1 MALTKTAMKRD
12 ENIHSGKQKRS
23 FLKTPARTLTAA
35 IVISSLSVTTT
46 RAQSLDSYAAEIKIY
61 GGLSKLCSQLPGIDV
76 CRYAVGEWKPNELER
91 VKALSPYCIESCGYD
106 IFGFVRTSSNEREY
120 PVVKTKD
127 FEPSAP
133 TRGTEASLY
142 PVAIEIVK
150 YEGCSGCPLIKSFPL
165 KAEIKSPGAKIE
177 MQSLGRGTF
186 YIPSEF
192 RRRALN
198 GSIKDGV
205 VISYTL
211 SRNSEEMQL
220 SAAAIEE
227 YAKMLR
233 SLSYDKIK

>member
-1 MALTKTAMKRD
+1 MKRD
-12 ENIHSGKQKRS
+12 EEVHAGKQKKGFHTS
-23 FLKTPARTLTAA
+23 PTHTLLTA
-35 IVISSLSVTTT
+35 IFISSLSITTAK
-46 RAQSLDSYAAEIKIY
+46 AQSLDSYAAEIKIY
-61 GGLSKLCSQLPGIDV
+61 GGLSKLCSQLPGIDI
-76 CRYAVGEWKPNELER
+76 CKYAVGEWKQNELEK

-106 IFGFVRTSSNEREY
+106 VFGFVRTSSNDREY

-127 FEPSAP
+127 FDPSAP
-133 TRGTEASLY
+133 NRGTEASLY
-142 PVAIEIVK
+142 PVVIEIVK

-177 MQSLGRGTF
+177 LQSLGGGMF

-198 GSIKDGV
+198 GSIKDGA

-211 SRNSEEMQL
+211 SRNSEEMRL
-220 SAAAIEE
+220 SAVAIEE